1 MPALAVAIGAGTLAF
16 GSSLLLLNALS
27 AHETMSGNEP
37 ARIRDAA
44 SAAVESERSRATMSE
59 GSGSGM
65 DRMLREKPCCDRS
78 TPCFRAGY
86 RFAEQVRL

>member
-1 MPALAVAIGAGTLAF
+1 MLAL
-16 GSSLLLLNALS
+16 SLLSFAPHALS
-27 AHETMSGNEP
+27 AHEKMSGNEP

-44 SAAVESERSRATMSE
+44 SAAVESDLRRATMSA

-65 DRMLREKPCCDRS
+65 DKDLQGKPCCDRL

-86 RFAEQVRL
+86 GFTEQVRL